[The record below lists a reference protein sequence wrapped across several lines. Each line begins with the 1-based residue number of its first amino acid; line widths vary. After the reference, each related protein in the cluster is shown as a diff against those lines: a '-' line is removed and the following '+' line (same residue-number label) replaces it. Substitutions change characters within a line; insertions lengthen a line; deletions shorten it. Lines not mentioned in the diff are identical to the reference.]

1 MEFNMLN
8 LPYRE
13 GGDHGLE
20 NRLRQFREEK
30 GWTQGELAE
39 KSGVSRIT
47 INGIENG
54 RVQVA
59 KTDTLTKIADA
70 LGTTVTDLFFYIK

>member
-1 MEFNMLN
+1 M
-8 LPYRE
+8 
-13 GGDHGLE
+13 E
-20 NRLRQFREEK
+20 NRLKQFREEK
-30 GWTQGELAE
+30 GWSQGELSE

-47 INGIENG
+47 INGIESG

-70 LGTTVTDLFFYIK
+70 LGKTVTDVFFCTK